1 MKYPNHI
8 PKTESSAIKQH
19 KETSANLR
27 NKATRRTFLQT
38 AGLGAAAL
46 AVHGLSHGA
55 EAETVVEKAGK
66 PAPGKVVDKYG
77 NPIQGFEENIA
88 ASAASSKGWKPVSD
102 RKIRVGIVGYGFCQ
116 FGAAFGFQD
125 HPNVE
130 VVAVSDLF
138 PDRRDGL
145 AKACRC
151 KKTYDS
157 LEELVKD
164 DSIEAVFCA
173 TDPPHHAQH
182 CMEVLKHGK
191 HVAVNCPAVWG
202 SLEQADQLF
211 EAVKKAKG
219 LHYMMFETSYYEPGL
234 WPIRQL
240 YQAGHLGKHVYSE
253 GEYYH
258 YHDGKEPMPS
268 YKGWRDGPPPLWY
281 PTHSTAYYVG
291 VTGGSFTHVSGQG
304 RPGNWWYLQPG
315 TNKFHNTF
323 ASEHALFRTSD
334 GGASRM
340 GCSWDTIGHEGVRG
354 RFRGERGSWA
364 GDDAGIG
371 LHWGTFDDKVNGKG
385 QDKPLP
391 NMDYPPLPPTVDPG
405 GHAGSH
411 GPLMNEF
418 ITAILQDRTPWCN
431 IADALNM
438 TVAGIMAHESA
449 LKDGELLKIPQYAMP
464 T

>member
-1 MKYPNHI
+1 MKNPNQI
-8 PKTESSAIKQH
+8 MKPDGLSLKREDRSA
-19 KETSANLR
+19 ELR
-27 NKATRRTFLQT
+27 NGATRRKFLQA

-46 AVHGLSHGA
+46 AARGVASGA
-55 EAETVVEKAGK
+55 EGDATKADK
-66 PAPGKVVDKYG
+66 PVPGKIVDKYG
-77 NPIQGFEENIA
+77 NPVQGFEENIK

-102 RKIRVGIVGYGFCQ
+102 QKVRVGIVGYGFCQ

-151 KKTYDS
+151 EKTYDS

-164 DSIEAVFCA
+164 DTIEAVFCA

-211 EAVKKAKG
+211 EVVTKAKG
-219 LHYMMFETSYYEPGL
+219 LQYMMFETSYYQPGL
-234 WPIRQL
+234 WDMRQL
-240 YQAGHLGKHVYSE
+240 YRAGCFGDHVYSE

-258 YHDGKEPMPS
+258 YHDGKAPYPS
-268 YKGWRDGPPPLWY
+268 YLGWRDGPPPLWY
-281 PTHSTAYYVG
+281 ATHSTAFYIG
-291 VTGGSFTHVSGQG
+291 VTGGTFTHVSAQG
-304 RPGNWWYLQPG
+304 RKGTWPYLQPG
-315 TNKFHNTF
+315 VNKFDNTF
-323 ASEHALFRTSD
+323 ATETALFRTSD

-340 GCSWDTIGHEGVRG
+340 TCSSDTVGHEGVRG
-354 RFRGERGSWA
+354 RFRGTLGSFA

-371 LHWGTFDDKVNGKG
+371 LNWGTFDDKVNGQG
-385 QDKPLP
+385 QGKPLP
-391 NMDYPPLPPTVDPG
+391 NMAYPPLPPTVDPG

-418 ITAILQDRTPWCN
+418 VTAILQDRTPWCN
-431 IADALNM
+431 IAEALNM
-438 TVAGIMAHESA
+438 TVAGVMASQSA
-449 LKDGELLKIPQYAMP
+449 KRDGELLKVPQYAMQ